1 MDTVFKIKKNYL
13 LLACIGFALLSGVS
27 SVRAYFVDSFVGDLT
42 VDLSSTDAFDGL
54 YAGVP
59 DIQYTADF
67 TAAGSAGIAYAP
79 EPSTWIL
86 FLFGVMSFILQLSKK
101 VYAEMKKL
109 FDFTASLMALI
120 ILSPVML
127 IIAVLIKLDSPGPV
141 FYKQK
146 RIGFN
151 RRRGV
156 GKNCPPTE
164 KRNSNKLGRPFEIY
178 KFRSMYYDAETRK
191 GAEWAKKNDSRAT
204 RIGKILRKTRLDEIP
219 QFFNVLKG
227 EMSMIG
233 PRPERL
239 EFVRDLNKRIN
250 YYHRRHDM
258 KPGITGLA
266 QTRFK
271 YAASIQDT
279 RKKLKYDL
287 LYLKKMCF
295 FLDLNIIFSTFITVM
310 LARGT

>member
-1 MDTVFKIKKNYL
+1 MNKILKNKKIWF
-13 LLACIGFALLSGVS
+13 LLACIGFALLSGIS
-27 SVRAYFVDSFVGDLT
+27 SARAHFVDSFVGDLE
-42 VDLSSTDAFDGL
+42 VDLSSTDM
-54 YAGVP
+54 YAGIP
-59 DIQYTADF
+59 DIQYSADF
-67 TAAGSAGIAYAP
+67 TAAGSAGIAHAP
-79 EPSTWIL
+79 EPSTWML
-86 FLFGVMSFILQLSKK
+86 FLLGVMSFLLQLSKK
-101 VYAEMKKL
+101 VYAEIKKF
-109 FDFTASLMALI
+109 FDFTASLLALI

-127 IIAVLIKLDSPGPV
+127 IIAILIKLDSPGPI
-141 FYKQK
+141 FYSQK

-151 RRRGV
+151 HRRGA
-156 GKNCPPTE
+156 GKECSPAE
-164 KRNSNKLGRPFEIY
+164 KRSSNKLGRPFLIY
-178 KFRSMYYDAETRK
+178 KFRSMYCDAEIQK
-191 GAEWAKKNDSRAT
+191 GAEWAKKNDSRIT

-227 EMSMIG
+227 EMSIIG

-239 EFVRDLNKRIN
+239 EFVRELNKRIN

-287 LYLKKMCF
+287 LYLKRNSF
-295 FLDLNIIFSTFITVM
+295 LLDLNIMLGTCITVI
-310 LARGT
+310 LSRGAQ